1 MTHLAATDSV
11 YGKRQGRTCFAG
23 TRITVDIL
31 FDYLAD
37 GFTINDFLKQFPYVE
52 RDQVTTTVKRAGA
65 VMVARGRERKQYV
78 RNQRKRHRIERETG
92 KVLLDDDPLEPLATE
107 ASPSLA
113 KRIRRRRCALGRG
126 GSTRSPLGRLT
137 AAKPRKS

>member
-1 MTHLAATDSV
+1 MTHPLPATDSV

-37 GFTINDFLKQFPYVE
+37 GFTIDDFLKQFPYVE

-92 KVLLDDDPLEPLATE
+92 EVLLDDDPLEPLANE

-113 KRIRRRRCALGRG
+113 MGM
-126 GSTRSPLGRLT
+126 
-137 AAKPRKS
+137 